1 MENDV
6 GIKVKYKRLAE
17 CNAYDLRFSWSV
29 IKALNASLST
39 SISYIHMGKCKESAF
54 EKNSQCKL
62 NVEATLGEEVC
73 AIRVLIMCSIK
84 SELSQKIMQKTSI
97 MRDQPPK
104 ITL

>member
-1 MENDV
+1 M

-17 CNAYDLRFSWSV
+17 CNAYDLRYSWAV
-29 IKALNASLST
+29 IKAFNTALSQA
-39 SISYIHMGKCKESAF
+39 IPYIHTGKCKESAF
-54 EKNSQCKL
+54 EKSNLCKL
-62 NVEATLGEEVC
+62 SVEATLGEEVC